1 MARILVIEDESD
13 IRQVL
18 DYNLRLAGHEV
29 LAAARARKGCGWRA
43 SSIPTWSCS
52 I

>member
-18 DYNLRLAGHEV
+18 DYNLKSAGHEV
-29 LAAARARKGCGWRA
+29 VEAARGAEGQEERGTTRD
-43 SSIPTWSCS
+43 
-52 I
+52 